1 MTRGRF
7 AVTPATTAW
16 RLWIAPAVWALH
28 FLAIYGFTA
37 LACARNAP
45 TGLLGIHAVPW
56 LVGGATVVATSLLL
70 STIWT
75 AVRNGRHRASTDAT
89 VFVHWLTA
97 ATACIVLIAIAWE
110 TLPIFLVPVCA

>member
-1 MTRGRF
+1 MTPEGI
-7 AVTPATTAW
+7 VATRASTAW

-37 LACARNAP
+37 LACARNAR
-45 TGLLGIHAVPW
+45 TGLLGIDAVPW
-56 LVGGATVVATSLLL
+56 LVGGATVVAASLLL

-75 AVRNGRHRASTDAT
+75 AVRDGRRRASTDAT